1 MGGDTGPAAL
11 QDRTSDVDEFA
22 QAMGLSTSGGGVF
35 GKVVVDWRISV
46 PGNIPIEAD
55 GVIRLCGPARRLPSP
70 SVFLLLGRR
79 GDE

>member
-1 MGGDTGPAAL
+1 M
-11 QDRTSDVDEFA
+11 
-22 QAMGLSTSGGGVF
+22 F